1 MKVIIGSDHGG
12 FNLKNKIIE
21 YLKLNE
27 IETEDMGTYNT
38 DSCDYPEI
46 AKKVCYEVLKEPEL
60 KGILVCGSGVG
71 MSITANKVRGI
82 RAALCTNEYL
92 AKMSRKHNNTNV
104 LCLGERVTGAGV
116 AMDIVKAWLTTDFDG
131 GRHEKRVSM
140 IEG

>member
-12 FNLKNKIIE
+12 LNLKNKIIE
-21 YLKLNE
+21 YLKMNE
-27 IETEDMGTYNT
+27 IETEDLGTYT
-38 DSCDYPEI
+38 PESCDYPEI
-46 AKKVCYEVLKEPEL
+46 AKKVCNEVLKEPEY
-60 KGILVCGSGVG
+60 KGILVCGSGMG

-116 AMDIVKAWLTTDFDG
+116 AMDIVKTWLTTDFDG
-131 GRHEKRVSM
+131 GRHEKRVNM

>member
-27 IETEDMGTYNT
+27 IDVEDLGTYNT
-38 DSCDYPEI
+38 DSCDYPVI
-46 AKKVCYEVLKEPEL
+46 AKKVCYEVLKEDNY
-60 KGILVCGSGVG
+60 KGILVCGSGMG

-104 LCLGERVTGAGV
+104 LCLGERVIGAGV
-116 AMDIVKAWLTTDFDG
+116 AIDIVKTWLTTDFDG